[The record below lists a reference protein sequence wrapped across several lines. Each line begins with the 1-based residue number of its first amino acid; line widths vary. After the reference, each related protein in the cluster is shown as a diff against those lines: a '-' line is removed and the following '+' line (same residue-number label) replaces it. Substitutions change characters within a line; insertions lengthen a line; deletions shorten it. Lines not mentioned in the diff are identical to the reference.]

1 MVIQKQNINEN
12 KNNKDYLY
20 RLINIITSVT
30 RKNNNIDT
38 ESFKYY
44 FRANKKII
52 TKLRLHKRILQ
63 DISQQ
68 YVPIPEHTT

>member
-1 MVIQKQNINEN
+1 MLVQKINISVD

-20 RLINIITSVT
+20 RLINLIVSVT
-30 RKNNNIDT
+30 RKNNNIAT
-38 ESFKYY
+38 ESFKII
-44 FRANKKII
+44 FPCEEKII